1 MSKEKP
7 RREDLPEFITTS
19 DNPVGVELG
28 VSSGNFSTVLLQRY
42 NFKEFYCIDS
52 WSSKSH
58 SMEQYLKAYNKLKQF
73 KVANIIRSSFKE
85 FLNEIEDEYFDFIYI
100 DGYARKA
107 GMTEYLNN
115 VFKET
120 IEQWY
125 CKLKPGGI
133 YSGHDYYE
141 KWQGTIE
148 DVNDFA
154 EKHNKQI
161 NVTTEKKKSWWI
173 VK

>member
-7 RREDLPEFITTS
+7 RREDLPSFITTS
-19 DNPVGVELG
+19 DNPIGVELG
-28 VSSGNFSTVLLQRY
+28 VSQGNFSTLLLQRY

-52 WSSKSH
+52 WSSRSH
-58 SMEQYLKAYNKLKQF
+58 TMKQYLKAYNKLKQF
-73 KVANIIRSSFKE
+73 KIANIIRSTFKE

-100 DGYARKA
+100 DGYGRRDGKPDRYNFS
-107 GMTEYLNN
+107 E
-115 VFKET
+115 ET
-120 IEQWY
+120 IQQWY

-133 YSGHDYYE
+133 YSGHDYCKQYP
-141 KWQGTIE
+141 GTIE
-148 DVNDFA
+148 DVNNFA

-161 NVTTEKKKSWWI
+161 NVTTEKKNSWWI